1 MTKTAA
7 RARIYSGNARN
18 LALLARV
25 LRRGGLV
32 AAPTE
37 TVYGLAA
44 NALDPAAC
52 AEIFRAKGR
61 PQTDPLIVHIA
72 SLAELDRL
80 AVVNDAALVLAEK
93 FWPGPL
99 TIVLPKKALVPD
111 IVSAGLPS
119 VAIRMPAHPLF
130 RKLLRL
136 AGVPLAAP
144 SANPFGY
151 VSPTT
156 AEHVQDNLGAK
167 IGHILDG
174 GACAVGV
181 ESTIV
186 DLRDPKKP
194 RLLRPGAV
202 TQAQLAAA
210 LGVPVRAR
218 AKTKSKG
225 KSQDHVAQIAP
236 GLLTRH
242 YSPRTPVV
250 LHARLV
256 DGASMVTGTAV
267 ERTMAKGN
275 SEAPAVP
282 VKPGTTTG
290 RRGAERGEA
299 WVFMAKP
306 RHARGKNIFW
316 FDAHGNLRGVARR
329 LFAVLRQ
336 LDDAGFTRI
345 HVEQASGTDGLVEA
359 INDRLRRAAAKG

>member
-1 MTKTAA
+1 MTTTAR
-7 RARIYSGNARN
+7 RARIYSGTPRN
-18 LALLARV
+18 LATLARV

-44 NALDPAAC
+44 NALDAKAC
-52 AEIFRAKGR
+52 AGIFRVKGR

-72 SLAELDRL
+72 SLAELGRL
-80 AVVNDAALVLAEK
+80 AVVNGAALVLAEK

-99 TIVLPKKALVPD
+99 TIVLPKKELVPD

-119 VAIRMPAHPLF
+119 VAVRMPAHPLF
-130 RKLLRL
+130 RKLLKL

-156 AEHVQDNLGAK
+156 AEHVQDNLGTK

-186 DLRDPKKP
+186 DLRDPRKP

-202 TQAQLAAA
+202 TQAQLEAA

-218 AKTKSKG
+218 AKAKRKG
-225 KSQDHVAQIAP
+225 GDEKQVAQIAP

-250 LHARLV
+250 LHERLV
-256 DGASMVTGTAV
+256 DAAETVASAGA
-267 ERTMAKGN
+267 ERAEK
-275 SEAPAVP
+275 SEAPEVP
-282 VKPGTTTG
+282 VKTGTTSN
-290 RRGAERGEA
+290 RGEA

-306 RHARGKNIFW
+306 RHARGKNVFW

-329 LFAVLRQ
+329 LFAVLRK
-336 LDDAGFTRI
+336 LDEAGFARI
-345 HVEQASGTDGLVEA
+345 HVEQASGADGLVEA
-359 INDRLRRAAAKG
+359 INDRLRRAAAKR

>member
-1 MTKTAA
+1 MTKTVR
-7 RARIYSGNARN
+7 RARIFSGSPRN

-25 LRRGGLV
+25 LRQGGLV

-44 NALDPAAC
+44 NALDAKAC
-52 AEIFRAKGR
+52 AGIFRAKGR
-61 PQTDPLIVHIA
+61 PQTDPLIVHIESVA
-72 SLAELDRL
+72 DLDRL
-80 AVVNDAALVLAEK
+80 AVVNGAALVLAKK

-99 TIVLPKKALVPD
+99 TIVLPKKEIVPD

-119 VAIRMPAHPLF
+119 VAVRMPAHPLF

-156 AEHVQDNLGAK
+156 AEHVQDNLGTK

-174 GACAVGV
+174 GPCAVGV
-181 ESTIV
+181 ESTII
-186 DLRDPKKP
+186 DLRDESKP

-202 TQAQLAAA
+202 TQAQLEAA

-218 AKTKSKG
+218 AKTKAKA
-225 KSQDHVAQIAP
+225 HVAQIAP

-250 LHARLV
+250 LHERLV
-256 DGASMVTGTAV
+256 DDAAMAAMVAD
-267 ERTMAKGN
+267 AKVARKAK
-275 SEAPAVP
+275 SEAPEVAV
-282 VKPGTTTG
+282 KTGTTSN
-290 RRGAERGEA
+290 RGEA

-306 RHARGKNIFW
+306 RHARGKNVFW

-329 LFAVLRQ
+329 LFAVLRK
-336 LDDAGFTRI
+336 LDEAGFTRI
-345 HVEQASGTDGLVEA
+345 HVEQAAGSDGLAEA